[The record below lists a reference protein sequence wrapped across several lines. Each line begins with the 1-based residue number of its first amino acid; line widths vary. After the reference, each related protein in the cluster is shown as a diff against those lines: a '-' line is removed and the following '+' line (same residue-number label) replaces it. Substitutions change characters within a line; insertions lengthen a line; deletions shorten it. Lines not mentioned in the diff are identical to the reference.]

1 MVKSINT
8 KVDLAV
14 EATWFRGIP
23 SYGKVMIGDKA
34 FEFYN
39 ERNVGDFV
47 QIPWDEVTYVVADV
61 HFHGKYIPRFEIRT
75 RQNGNFIF
83 ATKDPKKSLRAIR
96 KYVPASHMRKSLS
109 LWQGLKQRFTR
120 RKK

>member
-8 KVDLAV
+8 KVDLTQD
-14 EATWFRGIP
+14 ATWFRGMP
-23 SYGKVMIGDKA
+23 SYGKIMIGDKA

-61 HFHGKYIPRFEIRT
+61 HFGGKYIPRFEIRT
-75 RQNGNFIF
+75 KRNGSFIF
-83 ATKDPKKSLRAIR
+83 ATKDPKKALRVIR
-96 KYVPASHMRKSLS
+96 NYIPASHMRKALS
-109 LWQGLKQRFTR
+109 VWQNLKRRFTR
-120 RKK
+120 KK